1 MELSYDLHIHSC
13 LSPCGDDEMTP
24 WNLVGM
30 AKVLGLDVIALTDH
44 NTALNLPQTMA
55 AGLEYG
61 VIVLPGME
69 ISSREDV
76 HILGYFP
83 SLEAAL
89 GAGEEVYAHLPE
101 IRNEPSLF
109 GNQLLIGEEDQVTG
123 TLEKLLINATDL
135 TVEAVC
141 ALVLR
146 HGGVPVPAHIN
157 RGSNGMIGALG
168 LMPFLPEHPVIE
180 VYPGVDCPVYA
191 TKGRFQLHS
200 SDAHRL
206 DALMEPRFYLDVEEK
221 SVRGVFQSIL
231 HKFHGDSH
239 QKSRNS

>member
-30 AKVLGLDVIALTDH
+30 AKVLGLDAVALTDH
-44 NTALNLPQTMA
+44 NTARNLPQAVA
-55 AGLEYG
+55 AGQEYG
-61 VIVLPGME
+61 VIVVPGME
-69 ISSREDV
+69 ISSKEDV
-76 HILGYFP
+76 HILGYFS

-89 GAGEEVYAHLPE
+89 EAGEEVYAHLPDV
-101 IRNEPSLF
+101 RNEPTLF
-109 GNQLLIGEEDQVTG
+109 GNQLMIGEEDQVTG

-146 HGGVPVPAHIN
+146 YDGVPVPAHIN

-180 VYPGVDCPVYA
+180 VSPDADCPAYA

-206 DALMEPRFYLDVEEK
+206 DALREPRFFIDTEEK
-221 SVRGVFQSIL
+221 SARGVFQSIL

-239 QKSRNS
+239 EKSRNS

>member
-1 MELSYDLHIHSC
+1 MEISYDFHIHSC

-30 AKVLGLDVIALTDH
+30 AKVMGLDAIALTDH
-44 NTALNLPQTMA
+44 NTTRNLPQAMA
-55 AGLEYG
+55 AGEAYG
-61 VIVLPGME
+61 VTVLPGME
-69 ISSREDV
+69 ISSKEDV

-89 GAGEEVYAHLPE
+89 AAGDEVYSHLPD
-101 IRNEPSLF
+101 IMNKADLF
-109 GNQLLIGEEDQVTG
+109 GNQNLIGDEDEVVG

-135 TVEAVC
+135 SVDEVS
-141 ALVLR
+141 ALIEK
-146 HGGVPVPAHIN
+146 HGGIVVPAHIN

-168 LMPFLPEHPVIE
+168 LMPFLPQFPMIE
-180 VYPGVDCPVYA
+180 VYPGVDCPAYA

-206 DALMEPRFYLDVEEK
+206 DALHGPEFFLDVKEN
-221 SVRGVFQSIL
+221 SLSGVFESL
-231 HKFHGDSH
+231 
-239 QKSRNS
+239 KSKLS